1 MLYGVT
7 RYTSWSYSHEV
18 TTFLTLDNVYILVCT
33 DCLVFSDVYISLV
46 VGIGLFRPN
55 KRQVTSG
62 FAPYT
67 KSVERNARDTKVT
80 PRECLKA
87 LDGRGSFLFSG
98 CRPRF
103 FASRSFTARRS
114 PAGTPLT
121 KSEGKLKRDFSPSD
135 RFFFH
140 TNLYNFIPVWAISYH
155 VPTCMGANDS
165 GENSGQQ
172 PGR

>member
-18 TTFLTLDNVYILVCT
+18 TTFLTIDNVYILVCT

-87 LDGRGSFLFSG
+87 LDGRGSFLFSV

-103 FASRSFTARRS
+103 SRLIASPLNARARAILPLNLKEKRETSGSLTVSSSTQNFTIS
-114 PAGTPLT
+114 PRWGPSLT
-121 KSEGKLKRDFSPSD
+121 MFL
-135 RFFFH
+135 
-140 TNLYNFIPVWAISYH
+140 H
-155 VPTCMGANDS
+155 V
-165 GENSGQQ
+165 
-172 PGR
+172 

>member
-1 MLYGVT
+1 MVRLSSLFFFVSRRFRLRDEFLLLYGVT
-7 RYTSWSYSHEV
+7 RYTNWSYSHEV

-33 DCLVFSDVYISLV
+33 DCLVFSDVYLSLV

-87 LDGRGSFLFSG
+87 LDGRGTFLFSG

-103 FASRSFTARRS
+103 SSRRLIVSSSTQIFTISSRCGPSLTTFLHLWEQTIPEKIVANN
-114 PAGTPLT
+114 PAVKG
-121 KSEGKLKRDFSPSD
+121 
-135 RFFFH
+135 
-140 TNLYNFIPVWAISYH
+140 
-155 VPTCMGANDS
+155 
-165 GENSGQQ
+165 
-172 PGR
+172 

>member
-1 MLYGVT
+1 MQRIQSFVDYEQSLFFFKCCGWAPCFLVSCPFRSRDEFLLLYGVT

-55 KRQVTSG
+55 KRQFTSG

-67 KSVERNARDTKVT
+67 KSVGRNARDTKVT

-103 FASRSFTARRS
+103 SRLAAWPLDARPRALLS
-114 PAGTPLT
+114 LN
-121 KSEGKLKRDFSPSD
+121 LK
-135 RFFFH
+135 
-140 TNLYNFIPVWAISYH
+140 
-155 VPTCMGANDS
+155 
-165 GENSGQQ
+165 EN
-172 PGR
+172 

>member
-1 MLYGVT
+1 MFTLEKSNAANSTFLRLRAVSLFLCVVRLSSLFFLFPAVFGLRDEFLLLYGVT

-33 DCLVFSDVYISLV
+33 DWLVFSDVYISLV

-103 FASRSFTARRS
+103 SRLAASPLDARPRALLS
-114 PAGTPLT
+114 LN
-121 KSEGKLKRDFSPSD
+121 LK
-135 RFFFH
+135 
-140 TNLYNFIPVWAISYH
+140 
-155 VPTCMGANDS
+155 
-165 GENSGQQ
+165 EN
-172 PGR
+172 